1 MCITNLYRQK
11 FEKEIRCPSWESG
24 VWGAC
29 GAGDTCVSEGRGGFV
44 NDHIDNKLLT
54 KKWVSLARFM
64 FLCFRPWV
72 FLILGVW

>member
-29 GAGDTCVSEGRGGFV
+29 GAGDTCVSEGRGGF
-44 NDHIDNKLLT
+44 LLQCLG
-54 KKWVSLARFM
+54 SSASDLR
-64 FLCFRPWV
+64 CFCSFYDPWPAFV
-72 FLILGVW
+72 TYFAEFHF